1 MRTHHQI
8 HHRDILGK
16 YRMWT
21 YTLKTFTKCRLCNK
35 KMIFAQMFI
44 SHHVWK
50 EHGLEYLIYKEKYMN
65 SSFQDSKK
73 KEAVV
78 EADFSN
84 ESEALSN
91 RHMKNIEYG
100 DEMYPTGKIST
111 AEEIKVSSHEQDNLT
126 DTKMPPSKQANEPD
140 QTSTE
145 SEMGNKDER
154 IYSNDP
160 NMMCRIRCTICSR

>member
-1 MRTHHQI
+1 
-8 HHRDILGK
+8 
-16 YRMWT
+16 
-21 YTLKTFTKCRLCNK
+21 
-35 KMIFAQMFI
+35 
-44 SHHVWK
+44 
-50 EHGLEYLIYKEKYMN
+50 MN
-65 SSFQDSKK
+65 SSFQDSIK